1 MAAWRSPHDTQSKF
15 HLGKRSALLGA
26 IALSL
31 LAFLVQLVGAWYT
44 GSIALFGDS
53 AHLLTDLFSLVMS
66 LAAVILAC
74 RPATQGRSFGFYRLE
89 VLATFV
95 NGLLLLV
102 VGLGLIEE
110 SVERLFKPSEV
121 KILPLIVVA
130 SIGLLFNLIS
140 AWLLYRASKAS
151 GEDLHAHHNHG
162 HSHDHDH
169 AHSMVKTQTTCNHDH
184 GNEEAHLHEDRN
196 LQAALLHVWSDALGS
211 LAVIVGGVVMQFT
224 NWFWVDAAI
233 GVLLSVWIIKWSW
246 RVILDSGHVLLESTP
261 RHVKPDA
268 LVQEL
273 RSLDPRV
280 AGVEDLHVWEL
291 TSRMYAATAEVRV
304 GGAMSLAESEQLR
317 VRMHDRL
324 KDKFG
329 IAHVV
334 LAIRPISS

>member
-1 MAAWRSPHDTQSKF
+1 MAPWRSPHDTQSKF

-44 GSIALFGDS
+44 GSIALYGDS

-110 SVERLFKPSEV
+110 SIVRLYKPSEV
-121 KILPLIVVA
+121 KIIPLIAVA
-130 SIGLLFNLIS
+130 SVGLVFNLIS

-151 GEDLHAHHNHG
+151 GEDMHAHHNHG
-162 HSHDHDH
+162 HAHDDGH
-169 AHSMVKTQTTCNHDH
+169 AHNHDH
-184 GNEEAHLHEDRN
+184 HHGEAHHHEDRN

-261 RHVKPDA
+261 RHVKPEA
-268 LVQEL
+268 LVHEL
-273 RSLDPRV
+273 RALDPRV
-280 AGVEDLHVWEL
+280 AGVDDLHVWEL

-304 GGAMSLAESEQLR
+304 GAMSLVESDQLR
-317 VRMHDRL
+317 LRMHDRL
-324 KDKFG
+324 RDKFG

-334 LAIRPISS
+334 LAIRPSS